1 VGSLPPDI
9 LPASQCRV
17 CRSAARDFAQ
27 ALILG
32 KYHVRY
38 YRCEFCGFIQTEDPY
53 WLSEAYKSPIAE
65 IDIGVAYRAIELCR
79 PTQAVIL
86 TLFNCNAQFVDY
98 GGGYGLFV
106 RVMRDRGFDF
116 YNFDRYCPNLFARTF
131 EATEGRAYEL
141 ATAFEVFE
149 HFPRPAEDLRHV
161 LSFTRN
167 VLFNTLLIPASIP
180 RPHEWWYYA
189 TETGQHVSFYT
200 LRSLKV
206 LADQSGLQM
215 YSDGLQLHLFTDKRF
230 PPRFFSLLARPTIAR
245 SITAVLRRR
254 LAQRSLLPGDFER
267 ISGLRMA

>member
-1 VGSLPPDI
+1 MPPDA
-9 LPASQCRV
+9 PPKSQCRV
-17 CRSAARDFAQ
+17 CSSAARDFAQ
-27 ALILG
+27 SLILG
-32 KYHVRY
+32 KYEVHF
-38 YRCEFCGFIQTEDPY
+38 YRCEFCGFIQTEEPY
-53 WLSEAYKSPIAE
+53 WLNEAYKSPIAE
-65 IDIGVAYRAIELCR
+65 IDIGVANRAIELSG

-86 TLFNCNAQFVDY
+86 SLFDCNAQFVDY

-149 HFPRPAEDLRHV
+149 HFPRPAENLRHV
-161 LSFTRN
+161 LAFTRN
-167 VLFNTLLIPASIP
+167 VLFNTLLVPASVP

-200 LRSLKV
+200 LRSLKQ

-215 YSDGLQLHLFTDKRF
+215 YSDGVQLHLFTDKRL
-230 PPRFFSLLARPTIAR
+230 PPRFFSLLTRPVIAR
-245 SITAVLRRR
+245 SVTTLLRRR
-254 LAQRSLLPGDFER
+254 LAQPSLLSGDFER
-267 ISGLRMA
+267 ISGHRLS